1 MQITQVVSDADYTQ
15 ALIEIGR
22 LIVSEPEHGTP
33 EGDRLEALT
42 SLAEVFE
49 ANRYVLDLADIERR

>member
-22 LIVSEPEHGTP
+22 LIVSEPEYGTP